1 MYLGVSNNKRD
12 VVDGKLEFTTERD
25 IYYCNRLLDKQAIL
39 IMPENQDTSTNTSPL
54 SPEGFTAF
62 QRAIENL
69 PVDTLRS
76 EIERLHNSTFHL
88 RRTNAELAAAAEENP
103 EDSAEYRMYA
113 TENEDVIRANT
124 IKISLIQNQLQRVD
138 PNYSESQPT
147 EITTASESRQG
158 TSDTTNATQEA
169 SDVSLPIPNGHAMNG
184 TAADVSPD
192 AENDDEGVFL

>member
-1 MYLGVSNNKRD
+1 
-12 VVDGKLEFTTERD
+12 
-25 IYYCNRLLDKQAIL
+25 
-39 IMPENQDTSTNTSPL
+39 
-54 SPEGFTAF
+54 
-62 QRAIENL
+62 
-69 PVDTLRS
+69 
-76 EIERLHNSTFHL
+76 
-88 RRTNAELAAAAEENP
+88 
-103 EDSAEYRMYA
+103 MYA

-169 SDVSLPIPNGHAMNG
+169 SDVSPPIPNGHAMNG

>member
-1 MYLGVSNNKRD
+1 LGVNKNKRD
-12 VVDGKLEFTTERD
+12 VVDGKLEFTAERD

-39 IMPENQDTSTNTSPL
+39 IMPENHDTNTNTSPL
-54 SPEGFTAF
+54 SSDGFTAF

-88 RRTNAELAAAAEENP
+88 RRTNAELAAAAEENE
-103 EDSAEYRMYA
+103 EDSTEYQLYA
-113 TENEDVIRANT
+113 TENEEVIRANT

-147 EITTASESRQG
+147 QITTASESRQG
-158 TSDTTNATQEA
+158 TSGTTNVGQEA
-169 SDVSLPIPNGHAMNG
+169 SDVSSSVPNGHAVNG
-184 TAADVSPD
+184 TVADARPE
-192 AENDDEGVFL
+192 AGNDDEGVFL